1 MTETEKY
8 WKMQFRVKIAKS
20 NVEVKY
26 LSNSEPTNSQDQSQE
41 IHNLT
46 TKAKKKSFAFEQK
59 QKIQN

>member
-41 IHNLT
+41 ILT
-46 TKAKKKSFAFEQK
+46 AKAKKKSFAFEQK